1 MRYFVQP
8 ASRYPDGSADRI
20 GIVAT
25 AVIKVLA
32 AALIGTVVG
41 IAVMVVVIA
50 ISTSGNDQTS
60 SIGLSLSQ
68 PVATTTAPTTPA
80 GGNTGGGTGGGGGN
94 SALIAQGKT
103 LFSSNGCSGCHT
115 LAAAGATG
123 TIGPDLDKQ
132 LVSDAQA
139 AGMPLDQFV
148 KESIVNPD
156 AYIAKGFSKG
166 VMPTS
171 FGSLSPNDID
181 ALVALI
187 TSGKS

>member
-1 MRYFVQP
+1 MRYFTTRLAV
-8 ASRYPDGSADRI
+8 PDGSADPH
-20 GIVAT
+20 GIVAP

-50 ISTSGNDQTS
+50 ISTSSPSEAS
-60 SIGLSLSQ
+60 SSGLSLSQ
-68 PVATTTAPTTPA
+68 PIATVPGSPASSTPSS
-80 GGNTGGGTGGGGGN
+80 GPSSGGGGGN

-115 LAAAGATG
+115 LAAAGASG

-132 LVSDAQA
+132 LASDAQA
-139 AGMPLDQFV
+139 AGMPLNQFV

-166 VMPTS
+166 IMPTS
-171 FGSLSPNDID
+171 FSSLSPNDID

-187 TSGKS
+187 TSGNK

>member
-8 ASRYPDGSADRI
+8 RSRYPEGSADAD
-20 GIVAT
+20 GIVAP

-50 ISTSGNDQTS
+50 VSTSGSSDAS

-68 PVATTTAPTTPA
+68 PVATVPGTTASSQPSS
-80 GGNTGGGTGGGGGN
+80 GGSSTGGGGN
-94 SALIAQGKT
+94 AALIAQGKS

-123 TIGPDLDKQ
+123 SIGPDLDKQ
-132 LVSDAQA
+132 LASDAQA
-139 AGMPLDQFV
+139 AGMPLPAFIKQ
-148 KESIVNPD
+148 SIVDPD

-166 VMPTS
+166 IMPTS
-171 FGSLSPNDID
+171 FSSLSPQDID

-187 TSGKS
+187 SSDQK

>member
-1 MRYFVQP
+1 M
-8 ASRYPDGSADRI
+8 
-20 GIVAT
+20 AT

-50 ISTSGNDQTS
+50 VSTSSADNS
-60 SIGLSLSQ
+60 SSLGLSLSQ
-68 PVATTTAPTTPA
+68 PVATTTPA
-80 GGNTGGGTGGGGGN
+80 TSQPSSGGGTSTGGGN
-94 SALIAQGKT
+94 ADLIAQGKT
-103 LFSSNGCSGCHT
+103 LFSSNGCNSCHT

-123 TIGPDLDKQ
+123 TVGPDLDKQ

-139 AGMPLDQFV
+139 AGVPLDQFV
-148 KESIVNPD
+148 KDSITDPNK
-156 AYIAKGFSKG
+156 YIAKGYSAGIMPSTFSS
-166 VMPTS
+166 M
-171 FGSLSPNDID
+171 SPQDVD

>member
-1 MRYFVQP
+1 
-8 ASRYPDGSADRI
+8 
-20 GIVAT
+20 VAT

-32 AALIGTVVG
+32 AALVGTVVG

-50 ISTSGNDQTS
+50 ISTSSNDQTS

-68 PVATTTAPTTPA
+68 PVATTGPAATTPSS
-80 GGNTGGGTGGGGGN
+80 GPSSGPSTGGGN

-166 VMPTS
+166 IMPTS
-171 FGSLSPNDID
+171 FSSLSPQDID

>member
-1 MRYFVQP
+1 V
-8 ASRYPDGSADRI
+8 GSADAD
-20 GIVAT
+20 GIVAV

-41 IAVMVVVIA
+41 IAVMVIVIA
-50 ISTSGNDQTS
+50 VSTSSNDNS
-60 SIGLSLSQ
+60 SSLGLSLSQ
-68 PVATTTAPTTPA
+68 PVATTPA
-80 GGNTGGGTGGGGGN
+80 SSQPSSGGGTSSGGGD

-115 LAAAGATG
+115 LAAAGASG

-139 AGMPLDQFV
+139 AGMPLPAFV
-148 KESIVNPD
+148 KQSIVDPD

-166 VMPTS
+166 IMPTS
-171 FGSLSPNDID
+171 FSSLSPQDID

>member
-1 MRYFVQP
+1 
-8 ASRYPDGSADRI
+8 
-20 GIVAT
+20 VAV

-50 ISTSGNDQTS
+50 VSTSSADQSS

-68 PVATTTAPTTPA
+68 PVATTAPTTPSSQPSTGGSTGGS
-80 GGNTGGGTGGGGGN
+80 GGNP
-94 SALIAQGKT
+94 ALIAQGKT

-132 LVSDAQA
+132 LTSDAQA
-139 AGMPLDQFV
+139 AGMPLDAFV
-148 KESIVNPD
+148 KESIVDPD
-156 AYIAKGFSKG
+156 KYIAKGFSSG

-171 FGSLSPNDID
+171 FSSLSPNDID

-187 TSGKS
+187 TSGQQ